1 MPTTVT
7 FATDGKTVTVE
18 KKKQL
23 MDICEEINSTIP
35 FGCKVGTCGTCVVK
49 VTKGMETLTK
59 VNLFER
65 NRLGDGRLREGFRLS
80 CQSEIIADGELI
92 VENG

>member
-1 MPTTVT
+1 MTTIQ
-7 FATDGKTVTVE
+7 FITDGKSATAE

-23 MDICEEINSTIP
+23 QEVCDETGSSIP

-49 VTKGMETLTK
+49 VLRGMETLSK

-65 NRLGDGRLREGFRLS
+65 NRLGDSRIREGHRLA
-80 CQSEIIADGELI
+80 CQCEIIADGELA